1 MSRCSLAPFW
11 RYLRLVG
18 LLSGAL
24 LLLASCGQHVTA
36 GPPSVQ
42 AERTPAQAP
51 AKNPSQHNHVD
62 DPSILSVSV
71 TFTTSTSYDQAA
83 ALLKAAR
90 ENLYPWNCDDPRTPT
105 APTVAQQRAAFVS
118 THLLVIFYPDLPGLD
133 TLATSPQVVSIDPHP
148 LYMCP

>member
-24 LLLASCGQHVTA
+24 LLLASCGQMVTA

-42 AERTPAQAP
+42 PGGMSAQAP
-51 AKNPSQHNHVD
+51 EKNPSQRNHVR

-71 TFTTSTSYDQAA
+71 TFIPSTSYDQAVA
-83 ALLKAAR
+83 FLKAAR

-118 THLLVIFYPDLPGLD
+118 THRPVIFYPDLPGD
-133 TLATSPQVVSIDPHP
+133 TLASSPQVLSIDPHP
-148 LYMCP
+148 LYICP

>member
-1 MSRCSLAPFW
+1 MSRFSLAFFW
-11 RYLRLVG
+11 RYLRLVC
-18 LLSGAL
+18 LLSGAF

-42 AERTPAQAP
+42 AGETSAHPP
-51 AKNPSQHNHVD
+51 TKNPSQGNHVH

-71 TFTTSTSYDQAA
+71 TFIPSTSYDQAA
-83 ALLKAAR
+83 ALLKAAG

-105 APTVAQQRAAFVS
+105 APTLAQQRTVFVS
-118 THLLVIFYPDLPGLD
+118 THLLVIFYPDRLGLD
-133 TLATSPQVVSIDPHP
+133 TLASSPQVISIDPYP